1 MSTKILVVDD
11 SPILLESTA
20 LALEDAGHEVLTLDN
35 PLSVAAV
42 VRKERPTLMLIDLN
56 MPTLTGDMVA
66 RIVSDYGVAKEM
78 KVVLYSDVDERELA
92 QRASACGAT
101 GFIPKRFMGAQ
112 LAEQVGRFLGA

>member
-1 MSTKILVVDD
+1 MTSKILVVDD

-42 VRKERPTLMLIDLN
+42 VRREQPHLMLIDLN

-66 RIVSDYGVAKEM
+66 RIVNRYGIASST
-78 KVVLYSDVDERELA
+78 KVVLYSDVDEGELER
-92 QRASACGAT
+92 RAHACGAS
-101 GFIPKRFMGAQ
+101 GFIPKRLTGTL
-112 LAEQVGRFLGA
+112 LAAEIQRFLTP